1 MRQVLQFV
9 NRCKAA
15 RSLRLDRPRSFGE
28 SEDDLTLSYK
38 KSNPSIRTL
47 NASHTHFIDHL
58 VLPELREVICTD
70 PDDEAENGYLDV
82 NSCMSLLERSK
93 CALHLTTLRL
103 CMNAGPGEQDTITT
117 LLQAT
122 PNLTTLDLELV
133 FVDWRDEID
142 DYCYNNV
149 ADRSIMILLARMHPT
164 QRMSGEGDILFDTIL
179 KGVAGSRLAAASL
192 YNERKTWGTDGQLYT
207 VFYNTI

>member
-1 MRQVLQFV
+1 MLHTPISSIILFYQSCVKSFVQILMMR
-9 NRCKAA
+9 RRTAIWMSIHA
-15 RSLRLDRPRSFGE
+15 WY
-28 SEDDLTLSYK
+28 LT
-38 KSNPSIRTL
+38 
-47 NASHTHFIDHL
+47 
-58 VLPELREVICTD
+58 
-70 PDDEAENGYLDV
+70 
-82 NSCMSLLERSK
+82 SLLERSK

-103 CMNAGPGEQDTITT
+103 RMNAGPGEQDMITT